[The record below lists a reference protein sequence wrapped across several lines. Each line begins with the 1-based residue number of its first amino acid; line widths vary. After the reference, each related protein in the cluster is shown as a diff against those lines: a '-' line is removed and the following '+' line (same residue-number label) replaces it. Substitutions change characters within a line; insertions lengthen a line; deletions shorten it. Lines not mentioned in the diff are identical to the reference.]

1 MPTNFDCS
9 LACCLL
15 MSVGCSLFISKESS
29 YLRTATNEATQEQVR
44 FNLGEPKV
52 IKTTQSGDP
61 VWVYEVRDLEPNSQ
75 SSWSAFGSWC
85 DEYTLLFDQAGVLRD
100 WTHESYAH
108 GGELMP
114 IACNSSIG
122 VQKPAL

>member
-1 MPTNFDCS
+1 MLTNSRLS

-29 YLRTATNEATQEQVR
+29 YLRTATNEATQDQVR

-61 VWVYEVRDLEPNSQ
+61 VWVYEVRDIEPKSQ
-75 SSWSAFGSWC
+75 STWSTLCSWC
-85 DEYTLLFDQAGVLRD
+85 DEYTLRFDTTGVLRD
-100 WTHESYAH
+100 WSHHSYVH

-114 IACNSSIG
+114 ITCNSAIG

>member
-1 MPTNFDCS
+1 MPTNSRLS

-29 YLRTATNEATQEQVR
+29 YLRTATNQATQEQVR
-44 FNLGEPKV
+44 LNLGEPKR
-52 IKTTQSGDP
+52 IKTTQTGDP

-85 DEYTLLFDQAGVLRD
+85 DEYTLRFDTTGVLRD

-114 IACNSSIG
+114 VSCNSTLG